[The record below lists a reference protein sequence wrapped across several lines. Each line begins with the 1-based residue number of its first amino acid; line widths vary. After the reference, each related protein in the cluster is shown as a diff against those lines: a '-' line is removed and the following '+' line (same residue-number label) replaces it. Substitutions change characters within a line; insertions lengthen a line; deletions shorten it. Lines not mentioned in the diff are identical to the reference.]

1 MKKLQLTIYL
11 NESDRIGDIPL
22 HEDVVRRLLNFDIAG
37 ATVTPGSMGYG
48 KHGRVHR
55 KRLFG
60 VSDDRPVV
68 ITAIDEESRI
78 RPILTELKA
87 VILEGLITLHEV
99 EIV

>member
-11 NESDRIGDIPL
+11 NEADRMGDIPL
-22 HEDVVRRLLNFDIAG
+22 HEDVVRRLLHFDIAG
-37 ATVTPGSMGYG
+37 ATVTRGVMGYG

-55 KRLFG
+55 QRLFG

-68 ITAIDEESRI
+68 ITAIDEEARI

-87 VILEGLITLHEV
+87 IVTEGLITLQEIEV
-99 EIV
+99 V

>member
-11 NESDRIGDIPL
+11 NEADRIGDVPL
-22 HEDVVRRLLNFDIAG
+22 HEDVVRRLLNFDVAG
-37 ATVTPGSMGYG
+37 ATVTPGLMGYG
-48 KHGRVHR
+48 KHGKVHR

-60 VSDDRPVV
+60 VSDDRPLV
-68 ITAIDEESRI
+68 ITAIDDESRI

-99 EIV
+99 EVV

>member
-11 NESDRIGDIPL
+11 NEADRIGDVPL
-22 HEDVVRRLLNFDIAG
+22 HEEVVRHLLQFDVAG
-37 ATVTPGSMGYG
+37 ATVTPGLMGYG
-48 KHGRVHR
+48 KHGKVHR

-68 ITAIDEESRI
+68 ITAVDDASRI

-87 VILEGLITLHEV
+87 MIQEGLITLQEV
-99 EIV
+99 EVV